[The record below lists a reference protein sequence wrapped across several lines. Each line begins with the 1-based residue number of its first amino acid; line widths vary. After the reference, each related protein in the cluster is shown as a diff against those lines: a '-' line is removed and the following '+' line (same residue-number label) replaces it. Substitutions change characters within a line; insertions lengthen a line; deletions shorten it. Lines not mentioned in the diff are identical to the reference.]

1 MVVSHDVEDKRG
13 SVMRTT
19 GDRIRHAISFE
30 IIGLILIMP
39 LGGWAFGMPM
49 HDIGVVGLVSSLL
62 ATAWT
67 YIYNLLFDHAMLKI
81 CGSVYKTFAVRLVH
95 TLLYEVGLLLI
106 LVPFIAWYLAVTLM
120 YAFLMDVA
128 FAVFYMI
135 YAFCFNWAYDR
146 FFPIPVA
153 SGQ

>member
-1 MVVSHDVEDKRG
+1 
-13 SVMRTT
+13 MRTT

-39 LGGWAFGMPM
+39 LGGWAFEMPM

-62 ATAWT
+62 AAAWT
-67 YIYNLLFDHAMLKI
+67 YTYNLLFDHAMLKI
-81 CGSVYKTFAVRLVH
+81 CGSVRKTFAVRLVH
-95 TLLYEVGLLLI
+95 TLLYEAGLLLI

-128 FAVFYMI
+128 FAVFYML
-135 YAFCFNWAYDR
+135 YAFSFNWAYDR
-146 FFPIPVA
+146 LFPIPVA
-153 SGQ
+153 RGQ